1 MLVALLSVAS
11 LTLLTVAARAML
23 IRRAAHFGCS
33 KLTNFRLGVARIIDV
48 RGSLDQAQ
56 TRGRGGEW
64 IFGKPS
70 SD

>member
-11 LTLLTVAARAML
+11 SDPADGCGSSDTDPQAP
-23 IRRAAHFGCS
+23 FGCS
-33 KLTNFRLGVARIIDV
+33 KLTNFGLGVARIIDV

-56 TRGRGGEW
+56 SRGRGGEW